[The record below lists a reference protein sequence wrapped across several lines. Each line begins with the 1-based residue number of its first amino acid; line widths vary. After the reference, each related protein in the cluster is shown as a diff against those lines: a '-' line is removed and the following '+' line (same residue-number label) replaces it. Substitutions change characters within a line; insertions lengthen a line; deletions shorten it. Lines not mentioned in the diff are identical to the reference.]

1 MVVIALEF
9 FGVVSTERFT
19 LKLIKVWV
27 PVNLIFVGM
36 LVTGMYRY
44 GKFLKSLLK
53 LTNRGGRW
61 VWKRQWVEP

>member
-9 FGVVSTERFT
+9 FGVVSTERFS

-44 GKFLKSLLK
+44 EQFLKSLL
-53 LTNRGGRW
+53 N
-61 VWKRQWVEP
+61 